1 MVYDVFC
8 DWLQRFISYEYKCD
22 VKAFF
27 FLKKK
32 KNGEGGCNSLLN
44 S

>member
-8 DWLQRFISYEYKCD
+8 DWLQRFISYGYKCD

-32 KNGEGGCNSLLN
+32 KRRMGKEDATHY
-44 S
+44 

>member
-8 DWLQRFISYEYKCD
+8 DWLRRFISYGYKCD

-27 FLKKK
+27 FFKKRRMGK
-32 KNGEGGCNSLLN
+32 EDATHY
-44 S
+44 

>member
-8 DWLQRFISYEYKCD
+8 DRLQRFISYGYKCD

-27 FLKKK
+27 FFKKK
-32 KNGEGGCNSLLN
+32 EEWGRRMQLIIK
-44 S
+44 

>member
-8 DWLQRFISYEYKCD
+8 DWLQRFISYGYKCD

-27 FLKKK
+27 LKNKRRMGK
-32 KNGEGGCNSLLN
+32 EDATRY
-44 S
+44 